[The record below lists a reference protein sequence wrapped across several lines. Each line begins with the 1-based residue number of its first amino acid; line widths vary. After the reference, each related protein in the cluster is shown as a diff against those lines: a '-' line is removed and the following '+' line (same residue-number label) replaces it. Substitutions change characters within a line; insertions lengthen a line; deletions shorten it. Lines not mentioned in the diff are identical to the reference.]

1 MTQAFDRLIGFLAR
15 QPWLP
20 LLLVFS
26 ITLAAAASC
35 FTSDGGLR
43 IAVDPSTEKLLPQDD
58 ADRLSFEHLRA
69 TFGDTDAVLLA
80 VRFEPVWSAEHL
92 AAIARLSNAL
102 RRVEG
107 VKSVYSLATAPNLL
121 ASGEDIEVSSFTE
134 QAAADPG
141 SVAALAQAFERN
153 PVYRGTLVSADGHY
167 AALVVS
173 LEGVDEV
180 RFLREKYEQRFRE
193 IAAQQTGSAEIHVTG
208 APVIKAATTLA
219 LLDTLAFTIPT
230 IYGLIVVL
238 LLIAFR
244 SVRAMLT
251 AVVGVSIA
259 MIWTLASAVALEIP
273 LNVVTVITPPLV
285 VTLGL
290 AYAIHLLSD
299 FFSEP
304 AGDAAQRR
312 ERSIHVMHQLAPAL
326 LLATATTIAGFLA
339 LLINALPAIRQFVVL
354 SVLGVFYLLLLTLFF
369 MPAMLAVLRCG
380 SRERGQLGQRLAERF
395 AGPLARFDT
404 RWRSRIISVALVLV
418 PLCLW
423 LASGIPVGADYV
435 KGFVADHP
443 ARVDYE
449 AINRAF
455 NGANLVSVHIDSH
468 LNDALTEPE
477 MMQAI
482 DALQAWLR
490 QQPEVGAVVS
500 YVDHLKL
507 IHQSMNDGHDS
518 AYALP
523 DSAAAAKQLLV
534 FAGGDELRRFVD
546 PRFRE
551 ALVSVRLNVNDS
563 AEIARFVERARE
575 RLAVLPEPLDGELT
589 GSSVLATRTVEQI
602 GKGQWLSLAVA
613 GLVIWGLLALMFTSL
628 RAGLWAL
635 LPNLLPVAVYFGLL
649 RVLDIP
655 LNPTNSLIASIVL
668 GIAVDDT
675 VHFLARFNTNARALG
690 NERLAVEKA
699 LAGTLRPTTLNTLAL
714 CLGLLMFAGSE
725 LKSQAQFGLLASF
738 TLFIAWISE
747 ITLTP
752 ALATRLK
759 IVTLWDLL
767 RLDLGQSPQHTIP
780 LFAGLSLR
788 QARVFALISKLE
800 NHGAG
805 QQVIRQGDVAR
816 DMYVVLDGDIEIWID
831 SGHEHHQT
839 LTQLSRGAVLGEA
852 GYFGQKRTA
861 NALAITP
868 VRVLRF
874 DSQDLER
881 LRRRYPR
888 IAATVFRN
896 LNRVQ
901 AERLARATAMLQ
913 DSHNQQRHTET
924 ESEKS

>member
-1 MTQAFDRLIGFLAR
+1 VFDRLIAFLAR
-15 QPWLP
+15 RPWLP
-20 LLLVFS
+20 LLIVAL
-26 ITLAAAASC
+26 ITAYAASSC
-35 FTSDGGLR
+35 FDSNWHPR
-43 IAVDPSTEKLLPQDD
+43 IVVDPSTEKLLPADD
-58 ADRLSFEHLRA
+58 VDRLNFEHLRA

-80 VRFEPVWSAEHL
+80 VRFDPVFTAEHL
-92 AAIARLSNAL
+92 AAIARLSDAL

-134 QAAADPG
+134 QAAADPA
-141 SVAALAQAFERN
+141 SVAALKSAYERN
-153 PVYRGTLVSADGHY
+153 PVYRGTLVSPNGNY
-167 AALVVS
+167 AALVIS
-173 LEGVDEV
+173 LDGIDEV
-180 RFLREKYEQRFRE
+180 RFLREHYEQRFRD
-193 IAAQQTGSAEIHVTG
+193 IALKETGSSEIHVTG
-208 APVIKAATTLA
+208 ASVIKAATTLA

-244 SVRAMLT
+244 SVRATLT

-259 MIWTLASAVALEIP
+259 MIWTLAAAVALEIP

-304 AGDAAQRR
+304 ARDAEERR
-312 ERSIHVMHQLAPAL
+312 ARSAHVMRELAPAL

-339 LLINALPAIRQFVVL
+339 LLINALPAIRQFVWL
-354 SVLGVFYLLLLTLFF
+354 SVLGVFFLLLLTLFF
-369 MPAMLAVLRCG
+369 MPAMLSITRCG
-380 SRERGQLGQRLAERF
+380 RHEQNHFGQRMAAKF

-404 RWRSRIISVALVLV
+404 RWRGRIIGIALVIV

-423 LASGIPVGADYV
+423 LATGIPVGADYV
-435 KGFVADHP
+435 KGFVAKHP
-443 ARVDYE
+443 ARIAYE
-449 AINRAF
+449 AINREF
-455 NGANLVSVHIDSH
+455 NGANLVAVHIDSH

-477 MMQAI
+477 LMQAI
-482 DALQAWLR
+482 DSLQTWLR
-490 QQPEVGAVVS
+490 AQPEVGATVS

-507 IHQSMNDGHDS
+507 IHQSMNDGAAS
-518 AYALP
+518 AYVLP
-523 DSAAAAKQLLV
+523 DSSAAAKQLLV
-534 FAGGDELRRFVD
+534 FAGGDDLRRFVD

-551 ALVSVRLNVNDS
+551 ALISVRLNVNDS
-563 AEIARFVERARE
+563 AEIARFAERTRQ
-575 RLAVLPEPLDGELT
+575 RLEQLPQPLDGELT
-589 GSSVLATRTVEQI
+589 GSSILATRTVEAI
-602 GKGQWLSLAVA
+602 GQGQWLSLAVA
-613 GLVIWGLLALMFTSL
+613 GVVILGLLSLMFTSVT
-628 RAGLWAL
+628 AGLWAL

-649 RVLDIP
+649 RILDIP

-675 VHFLARFNTNARALG
+675 VHFLARFNSYARSLG
-690 NERLAVEKA
+690 NEQRAVEKA

-725 LKSQAQFGLLASF
+725 LKSQQQFGLLASF
-738 TLFIAWISE
+738 TLFIGWISE

-759 IVTLWDLL
+759 IVTLWDIA

-800 NHGAG
+800 RHQAG
-805 QQVIRQGDVAR
+805 EQVIRQGDVAR
-816 DMYVVLDGDIEIWID
+816 DMYVVLDGEVEIWIER
-831 SGHEHHQT
+831 GNEHQT
-839 LTQLSRGAVLGEA
+839 LTHLSRGAVLGEA

-861 NALAITP
+861 NALATTP

-881 LRRRYPR
+881 VRRRYPR

-913 DSHNQQRHTET
+913 
-924 ESEKS
+924 ESQGPTHQ

>member
-1 MTQAFDRLIGFLAR
+1 MTQAFDRLTGFLAR

-20 LLLVFS
+20 MLLVLVV
-26 ITLAAAASC
+26 TLAAAASC
-35 FTSDGGLR
+35 FDAEGRLR
-43 IAVDPSTEKLLPQDD
+43 ITVDPSTEKLLPQDD

-80 VRFEPVWSAEHL
+80 VRFEPVWSADHL
-92 AAIARLSNAL
+92 GAIARLSAAL
-102 RRVEG
+102 RRVDG
-107 VKSVYSLATAPNLL
+107 VSSVYSLASAPNLL

-134 QAAADPG
+134 QAAADPA
-141 SVAALAQAFERN
+141 SVPALAQAFERN
-153 PVYRGTLVSADGHY
+153 PVYRGTLVSADGRY

-180 RFLREKYEQRFRE
+180 RFLRQNYERRFRE
-193 IAAQQTGSAEIHVTG
+193 IAAKETGSSEIHVTG

-219 LLDTLAFTIPT
+219 LLDTLAFTMPT

-244 SVRAMLT
+244 SLRAMLT

-312 ERSIHVMHQLAPAL
+312 QRSIHVMRQLAPAL

-354 SVLGVFYLLLLTLFF
+354 SVLGVLYLLLLTLFF

-380 SRERGQLGQRLAERF
+380 HSERGQLGQRLALRF
-395 AGPLARFDT
+395 AGPLSRFAT
-404 RWRSRIISVALVLV
+404 RWRGRIIGVALVLV
-418 PLCLW
+418 PVCLW

-435 KGFVADHP
+435 KGFVAQHP
-443 ARVDYE
+443 ARLDYE

-490 QQPEVGAVVS
+490 AQPEVGAAVS

-507 IHQSMNDGHDS
+507 IQQSMNDGAES

-534 FAGGDELRRFVD
+534 FAGGDDLRRLVD

-551 ALVSVRLNVNDS
+551 ALISVRLNVNDS
-563 AEIARFVERARE
+563 AEIARFIERARA
-575 RLAVLPEPLDGELT
+575 RLALLPEPLDGELT

-613 GLVIWGLLALMFTSL
+613 GAVIWGLLALMFTSL

-649 RVLDIP
+649 RLLDIP

-675 VHFLARFNTNARALG
+675 VHFLARFNSHARALG
-690 NERLAVEKA
+690 NEQLAVEKA

-725 LKSQAQFGLLASF
+725 LKSQVQFGLLASF

-747 ITLTP
+747 ILLTP

-788 QARVFALISKLE
+788 QARVFALLSKLE
-800 NHGAG
+800 NHAAGA
-805 QQVIRQGDVAR
+805 QVIRLGEVAR
-816 DMYVVLDGDIEIWID
+816 DMYVVLDGEIEIWID
-831 SGHEHHQT
+831 RGNEHQT
-839 LTQLSRGAVLGEA
+839 LTHLSRGAVLGEA

-861 NALAITP
+861 NALATTP

-913 DSHNQQRHTET
+913 EGNDQPQEQT
-924 ESEKS
+924 

>member
-1 MTQAFDRLIGFLAR
+1 MTRLFNRLVVGVASHPWWPLVLVLA
-15 QPWLP
+15 
-20 LLLVFS
+20 
-26 ITLAAAASC
+26 ITIAAALNC
-35 FTSDGGLR
+35 VDRDGSLR
-43 IAVDPSTEKLLPQDD
+43 IGVDPSTEKLLPQDD

-69 TFGDTDAVLLA
+69 TFGDTDAILLA
-80 VRFEPVWSAEHL
+80 VRFDTVWRADSL
-92 AAIARLSNAL
+92 AAIAQLSDAL
-102 RRVEG
+102 RRVDG

-121 ASGEDIEVSSFTE
+121 AQGEDIEVSTFTE
-134 QAAADPG
+134 QAAQDA
-141 SVAALAQAFERN
+141 SVIPALADAFARN
-153 PVYRGTLVSADGHY
+153 PVYRGTLVSSDGRY

-173 LEGVDEV
+173 LDGVDEV
-180 RFLREKYEQRFRE
+180 RFLREHYERRFRE
-193 IAAQQTGSAEIHVTG
+193 LAQQTTGSAEIHVTG
-208 APVIKAATTLA
+208 ASVIRAATTLA
-219 LLDTLAFTIPT
+219 LLDTLKFTIPT

-238 LLIAFR
+238 LLVAFR
-244 SVRAMLT
+244 SIRAMLT

-304 AGDAAQRR
+304 ARNAAERR
-312 ERSIHVMHQLAPAL
+312 ERSIHVMKQLAPAL
-326 LLATATTIAGFLA
+326 LLATATTVAGFLA
-339 LLINALPAIRQFVVL
+339 LLLNALPAIRQFVML
-354 SVLGVFYLLLLTLFF
+354 SVLGVSYLLLLTLFF
-369 MPAMLAVLRCG
+369 MPAMLSVLHCG
-380 SRERGQLGQRLAERF
+380 SREHNQLGNRLAQRF
-395 AGPLARFDT
+395 AGPLSRFDT
-404 RWRSRIISVALVLV
+404 RWRSRIIGVALVLV
-418 PLCLW
+418 PVCLL
-423 LASGIPVGADYV
+423 LATGIPVGADYV

-443 ARVDYE
+443 ARMDYE
-449 AINRAF
+449 AVNRVF

-477 MMQAI
+477 LMQAI
-482 DALQAWLR
+482 DGLQTWLR
-490 QQPEVGAVVS
+490 KQPEVGAAVS

-507 IHQSMNDGHDS
+507 INQSMNEGAAA

-534 FAGGDELRRFVD
+534 FAGGDDLRRFVD

-551 ALVSVRLNVNDS
+551 ALISIRLNVNDS
-563 AEIARFVERARE
+563 AEIARFAERT
-575 RLAVLPEPLDGELT
+575 RLQLATLPQPLDGELT
-589 GSSVLATRTVEQI
+589 GSSVLATRTVEEI

-613 GLVIWGLLALMFTSL
+613 GAVIWALLALMFTSMI
-628 RAGLWAL
+628 AGLWAL

-649 RVLDIP
+649 RILDIP

-675 VHFLARFNTNARALG
+675 VHFLARFNRYARALG
-690 NERLAVEKA
+690 NEQQAVEKA

-714 CLGLLMFAGSE
+714 CLGLLMFAGSD
-725 LKSQAQFGLLASF
+725 LRSQVQFGLLASF
-738 TLFIAWISE
+738 TLFVAWISE

-780 LFAGLSLR
+780 LFSGLSLR

-800 NHGAG
+800 RHQAG
-805 QQVIRQGDVAR
+805 ELVIRQGDVAR
-816 DMYVVLDGDIEIWID
+816 DMYVVVDGDIEIWID
-831 SGHEHHQT
+831 RGGEHQT
-839 LTQLSRGAVLGEA
+839 LTRLTRGAVLGEA

-861 NALAITP
+861 NAAATTP
-868 VRVLRF
+868 LRVLRF

-913 DSHNQQRHTET
+913 ESHQRG
-924 ESEKS
+924 ESPQ

>member
-1 MTQAFDRLIGFLAR
+1 MFDKLIEFLAR
-15 QPWLP
+15 RPWLP
-20 LLLVFS
+20 LLIVAL
-26 ITLAAAASC
+26 ITVYAASSC
-35 FTSDGGLR
+35 FDRNWHPR
-43 IAVDPSTEKLLPQDD
+43 IAVDPSTEKLLPANDV
-58 ADRLSFEHLRA
+58 DRLSFEHLRA

-80 VRFEPVWSAEHL
+80 VRFDPVFTADHL
-92 AAIARLSNAL
+92 AAIARLSDAL

-134 QAAADPG
+134 QAAADPS
-141 SVAALAQAFERN
+141 SVAALKSAFERN
-153 PVYRGTLVSADGHY
+153 AIYRGTLVSADGNY
-167 AALVVS
+167 ASLVIS
-173 LEGVDEV
+173 LDGVDEV
-180 RFLREKYEQRFRE
+180 RFLREHYEQRLRD
-193 IAAQQTGSAEIHVTG
+193 IAFKETGSSEIHVTG
-208 APVIKAATTLA
+208 ASVIKAATTLA

-244 SVRAMLT
+244 SVRATLT

-259 MIWTLASAVALEIP
+259 MIWTLAAAAALEIP

-304 AGDAAQRR
+304 ARTADERR
-312 ERSIHVMHQLAPAL
+312 ARSAHVMRELAPAL

-339 LLINALPAIRQFVVL
+339 LLINALPAIRQFVWL
-354 SVLGVFYLLLLTLFF
+354 SVLGVFFLLLLTLFF
-369 MPAMLAVLRCG
+369 MPAMLSITRCG
-380 SRERGQLGQRLAERF
+380 RQEQNHLGQRLASRF

-404 RWRSRIISVALVLV
+404 RWRGRIIGVALVIV

-423 LASGIPVGADYV
+423 LATGIPVGADYV
-435 KGFVADHP
+435 KGFVAGHP
-443 ARVDYE
+443 ARVAYE
-449 AINRAF
+449 AINREF
-455 NGANLVSVHIDSH
+455 NGANLVAIHIDSH

-477 MMQAI
+477 LMQAI
-482 DALQAWLR
+482 DSLQSWLR
-490 QQPEVGAVVS
+490 AQPEVGATVS

-507 IHQSMNDGHDS
+507 IHQSMNDGADS
-518 AYALP
+518 AYVLP

-534 FAGGDELRRFVD
+534 FAGSDDLRRFVD

-551 ALVSVRLNVNDS
+551 ALISVRLNVNDS
-563 AEIARFVERARE
+563 AEIARFAERTRV
-575 RLAVLPEPLDGELT
+575 RLEQLPQPLDGELT
-589 GSSVLATRTVEQI
+589 GSSILATRTVEAI
-602 GKGQWLSLAVA
+602 GQGQWLSLAVA
-613 GLVIWGLLALMFTSL
+613 GLVILALLSLMFTSVI
-628 RAGLWAL
+628 AGLWAL

-649 RVLDIP
+649 RILDIP

-675 VHFLARFNTNARALG
+675 VHFLARFNSYARSLG
-690 NERLAVEKA
+690 NEQLAVEKA

-725 LKSQAQFGLLASF
+725 LKSQVQFGLLASF
-738 TLFIAWISE
+738 TLFIGWISE

-759 IVTLWDLL
+759 IVTLWDIA

-800 NHGAG
+800 RHQAG
-805 QQVIRQGDVAR
+805 EQVIRQGDVAR
-816 DMYVVLDGDIEIWID
+816 DMYVVLDGEVEIWID
-831 SGHEHHQT
+831 RGNEHQT
-839 LTQLSRGAVLGEA
+839 LTHLSRGAVLGEA

-861 NALAITP
+861 NALATTP

-881 LRRRYPR
+881 VRRRYPR

-913 DSHNQQRHTET
+913 
-924 ESEKS
+924 ESQAPAHQ

>member
-1 MTQAFDRLIGFLAR
+1 MFDKLIEFLAR
-15 QPWLP
+15 RPWLP
-20 LLLVFS
+20 LLIVALLT
-26 ITLAAAASC
+26 IYAASSC
-35 FTSDGGLR
+35 FDGNWHPR
-43 IAVDPSTEKLLPQDD
+43 ISVDPSTEKLLPANDT
-58 ADRLSFEHLRA
+58 DRLNFEHLRS

-80 VRFEPVWSAEHL
+80 VRFDPVFSAEHL
-92 AAIARLSNAL
+92 AAIARLSDAL
-102 RRVEG
+102 RRVDG

-121 ASGEDIEVSSFTE
+121 ARGEDIEVSSFTE
-134 QAAADPG
+134 QAAADPA
-141 SVAALAQAFERN
+141 SVPALKIAFERN
-153 PVYRGTLVSADGHY
+153 PVYRGTLVSPDGRY
-167 AALVVS
+167 AALVIS
-173 LEGVDEV
+173 LDGVDEV
-180 RFLREKYEQRFRE
+180 RFLREHYERRLRD
-193 IAAQQTGSAEIHVTG
+193 IAAKQTGSSEIHVTG
-208 APVIKAATTLA
+208 AAVIKAATTLA

-244 SVRAMLT
+244 SVRATMT
-251 AVVGVSIA
+251 AVIGVSIA
-259 MIWTLASAVALEIP
+259 MIWTLAAAVALEIP

-304 AGDAAQRR
+304 ARTAEERR
-312 ERSIHVMHQLAPAL
+312 ARSAHVMRELAPAL

-339 LLINALPAIRQFVVL
+339 LLLNALPAIRQFVWL
-354 SVLGVFYLLLLTLFF
+354 SVLGVFFLLLLTLFF
-369 MPAMLAVLRCG
+369 MPAMLSVVHCG
-380 SRERGQLGQRLAERF
+380 RHEQNHLGQRLATKF

-404 RWRSRIISVALVLV
+404 RWRGRIIGVALVIV

-423 LASGIPVGADYV
+423 LATGIPVGADYV
-435 KGFVADHP
+435 KGFVAQHP
-443 ARVDYE
+443 ARLAYE
-449 AINRAF
+449 AINREF
-455 NGANLVSVHIDSH
+455 NGANLVAIHIDSH

-477 MMQAI
+477 LMQAI
-482 DALQAWLR
+482 DSLQAWLR
-490 QQPEVGAVVS
+490 SQPEVGAAVS

-507 IHQSMNDGHDS
+507 IHQSMNDGADS
-518 AYALP
+518 AYVLP

-534 FAGGDELRRFVD
+534 FAGSDDLRRFVD

-551 ALVSVRLNVNDS
+551 ALISVRLNVNDS
-563 AEIARFVERARE
+563 AEIARFAERTRQ
-575 RLAVLPEPLDGELT
+575 RLEQLPQPLDGELT
-589 GSSVLATRTVEQI
+589 GSSILATRTVEAI
-602 GKGQWLSLAVA
+602 GQGQWLSLAVA
-613 GLVIWGLLALMFTSL
+613 GVVILGLLSLMFTSL
-628 RAGLWAL
+628 VAGLWAL

-649 RVLDIP
+649 RILDIP

-675 VHFLARFNTNARALG
+675 VHFLARFNSYARSLG
-690 NERLAVEKA
+690 NEQLAVEKA

-725 LKSQAQFGLLASF
+725 LKSQVQFGLLASF
-738 TLFIAWISE
+738 TLFIGWISE

-759 IVTLWDLL
+759 IVTLWDIA

-800 NHGAG
+800 RHQAG
-805 QQVIRQGDVAR
+805 EQVIRQGDVAR
-816 DMYVVLDGDIEIWID
+816 DMYVVLDGEVEIWID
-831 SGHEHHQT
+831 RGNEHQT
-839 LTQLSRGAVLGEA
+839 LTHLSRGAVLGEA

-861 NALAITP
+861 NALATTP

-881 LRRRYPR
+881 VRRRYPR

-901 AERLARATAMLQ
+901 AERLARATSMLQ
-913 DSHNQQRHTET
+913 
-924 ESEKS
+924 ESQAAAPQ